1 MTTSDAA
8 QLERRKLSEIIRNY
22 RRRGYEV
29 RLAPEPDDLPAALR
43 PFKIAAIA
51 RNDGESVAIDVK
63 TSQSLKASTELPR
76 LAQAVQGVPGW
87 RLELVVTNP
96 VHRRI
101 AAPGEALDPS
111 DIQMRFGEAKELAHD
126 GSDTAAML
134 LAWSAVEGA
143 LRLMAQ
149 REGIAIERDAP
160 DYILR
165 KLVVLGLLGHADYRV
180 LRSAA
185 EVRDA
190 LVHGFTSPALD
201 RQLVSQVASL
211 GEKLLHSPAA

>member
-1 MTTSDAA
+1 MTSSDAA
-8 QLERRKLSEIIRNY
+8 QIERRRLSAVVREY

-29 RLAPEPDDLPAALR
+29 KLEPRPEDLPASLR
-43 PFKIAAIA
+43 PFHIDAVA
-51 RNDGESVAIDVK
+51 RRDGEGVAIEVK
-63 TSQSLKASTELPR
+63 TSQSLKGATDLPR
-76 LAQAVQGVPGW
+76 LAEAVQALAGW

-96 VHRRI
+96 AHRRVVG
-101 AAPGEALDPS
+101 PGEALDAA
-111 DIQMRFGEAKELAHD
+111 DIQMRIGEAKELAHD

-149 REGIAIERDAP
+149 RDGIAFEHDAP

-165 KLVVLGLLGHADYRV
+165 KLVVLGYLGHAEYRE

-185 EVRDA
+185 EVRNA
-190 LVHGFTSPALD
+190 LVHGYTSPTLD
-201 RQLVSQVASL
+201 RQLVSRVAAL
-211 GEKLLHSPAA
+211 GEKFLFSPAA